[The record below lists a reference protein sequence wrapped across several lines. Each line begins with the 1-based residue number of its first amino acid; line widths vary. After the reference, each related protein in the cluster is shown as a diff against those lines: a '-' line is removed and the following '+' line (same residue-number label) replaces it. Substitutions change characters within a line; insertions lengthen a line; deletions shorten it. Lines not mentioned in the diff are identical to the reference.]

1 MLKKVSSFTLFLG
14 ILSSITCQGVNGAGA
29 NFKDRN
35 NQVIEQRVQ
44 KKEKEVETVDRA
56 ENKGEDKLKKV
67 NFLKQDVKAEVAPA
81 DRVEQGADLNAGE
94 MQPAV
99 NGEKLVLSYID
110 ENCDV
115 FLNWLSK
122 KCGFHENWYYLFH
135 TYEGDKRALAKK
147 IVCFIIFISRFFQ
160 RYILPLILG
169 VYLFFFF
176 SALVI
181 MGAVEPVGILLA
193 LAFPAGACVSVA
205 ASCYLPIT
213 ASIVELV
220 RRLVQQASVKKRVAK
235 KVPIEQLDPQIV
247 EYLRRRE
254 ELNRLRTK

>member
-115 FLNWLSK
+115 FFNWISK
-122 KCGFHENWYYLFH
+122 KYGFQENWYYLFH
-135 TYEGDKRALAKK
+135 TYEGDKLALLKK
-147 IVCFIIFISRFFQ
+147 IVCFIFLSAKFSQ
-160 RYILPLILG
+160 RYIMPLILG
-169 VYLFFFF
+169 VILFFSF
-176 SALVI
+176 SVLVN
-181 MGAVEPVGILLA
+181 GGPVGILYALA
-193 LAFPAGACVSVA
+193 LPALACGSVA
-205 ASCYLPIT
+205 SSCYLPIT
-213 ASIVELV
+213 SFIVG
-220 RRLVQQASVKKRVAK
+220 LVQQALAKKRVDK
-235 KVPIEQLDPQIV
+235 KVLIERPNRQFV
-247 EYLRRRE
+247 ENSRCGER
-254 ELNRLRTK
+254 LNGF

>member
-1 MLKKVSSFTLFLG
+1 MLKKFSSFTLFLG

-99 NGEKLVLSYID
+99 NGEELVLSYID

-135 TYEGDKRALAKK
+135 TYEGDKLALLKK
-147 IVCFIIFISRFFQ
+147 IVCFNFLSAKFLL
-160 RYILPLILG
+160 RYITPLILG
-169 VYLFFFF
+169 VILLFSF
-176 SALVI
+176 SAFVQ
-181 MGAVEPVGILLA
+181 MGPVGIFCALTFPA
-193 LAFPAGACVSVA
+193 LACGSVA
-205 ASCYLPIT
+205 VSCYFPIT
-213 ASIVELV
+213 ASIVGLVQQLLV
-220 RRLVQQASVKKRVAK
+220 RVRQASVKKRVNG
-235 KVPIEQLDPQIV
+235 KVLIEQLKQQFV
-247 EYLRRRE
+247 ENLSYGE
-254 ELNRLRTK
+254 GLNNK